1 MASPAL
7 DPRIFEAPVRADLI
21 HAVVVSQ
28 DAARRRGTHATKNRA
43 RVSGGGRKPF
53 KQKGTGNAR
62 QGTIRASQFAGGGVA
77 FGPQPR
83 SYEQRIPKKIR
94 KAALRS
100 ALSLRKRED
109 DLQVV
114 PTFEL
119 AEPKTRLLA
128 ARLRELGA
136 EDVLIV
142 TRERDAALERS
153 SRNLQRVR
161 VLAVAGL
168 NVRDVLRRKK
178 LILVGD
184 AVEAVVERLQ

>member
-7 DPRIFEAPVRADLI
+7 DPKIFEAPVRADLI
-21 HAVVVSQ
+21 HAVVVGQ
-28 DAARRRGTHATKNRA
+28 NAARRRGTHATKNRS

-83 SYEQRIPKKIR
+83 SYDQRIPKKIR

-109 DLQVV
+109 QLQVV
-114 PTFEL
+114 PTLEL